1 MTFLKI
7 KDPKKS
13 DLIVEEFLKTKK
25 NIKDNFLRAISVRGE
40 VKSPYPNKITL
51 CLTSTVAAM
60 VTVRVVHYFDYTNTD
75 SYLSIK
81 INPSTSPELVFRI
94 TILQLLLRFHH

>member
-7 KDPKKS
+7 KGPKKS

-25 NIKDNFLRAISVRGE
+25 NIKDNFLRAICVRGVRGE
-40 VKSPYPNKITL
+40 VKSPYPNEITL

-60 VTVRVVHYFDYTNTD
+60 VTVRVVRLYQY
-75 SYLSIK
+75 
-81 INPSTSPELVFRI
+81 
-94 TILQLLLRFHH
+94 RFLPFH